1 MAADQEVFSFVKDQV
16 DSLIND
22 AESAI
27 SQLQTYAMS
36 YYNPAVTQVGFEN
49 NPAWDITEGER
60 VAFAGL
66 SDVPPDSPTLYI
78 PPFVFNP
85 EDYITADMLQKY
97 SYESEFFD
105 EFLDPRI
112 RQYIDSQ
119 SYFLDPTVQDAL
131 FETSRER
138 DLQALNDALDAQ
150 DRIQARRGFPVPTSM
165 NLAARNDII
174 KKYQDTYADKNKE
187 ATALIAEKSLQEKM
201 HAMDTGIKM
210 EDIRSR
216 FELEFGKLYWM
227 AADYIIKQYEAEVRA
242 NIAKFQGELDLVKT
256 ETDTDIKNAGFDY
269 EYEKLRHDQQVQRLN
284 ASIEEMRG
292 NIDTWKTR
300 AQMRIDA
307 ATASV
312 EYYKSAVGS
321 ANGILNDIGYSD
333 STGTTPT

>member
-1 MAADQEVFSFVKDQV
+1 
-16 DSLIND
+16 
-22 AESAI
+22 
-27 SQLQTYAMS
+27 
-36 YYNPAVTQVGFEN
+36 
-49 NPAWDITEGER
+49 
-60 VAFAGL
+60 
-66 SDVPPDSPTLYI
+66 
-78 PPFVFNP
+78 
-85 EDYITADMLQKY
+85 
-97 SYESEFFD
+97 
-105 EFLDPRI
+105 
-112 RQYIDSQ
+112 
-119 SYFLDPTVQDAL
+119 
-131 FETSRER
+131 
-138 DLQALNDALDAQ
+138 
-150 DRIQARRGFPVPTSM
+150 M